1 MRSSYYIQ
9 IMNPCIKLLK
19 TEILVNLT
27 FSTSKEVVCLIDM
40 VHSLMGMLI
49 FVDDTEI

>member
-1 MRSSYYIQ
+1 
-9 IMNPCIKLLK
+9 MNPCMKLLK

-40 VHSLMGMLI
+40 QVHSLMGMLI